1 MLKQLLIL
9 LACSMI
15 LTGCKSIVL
24 HPVDDQD
31 IKIGDWCKPGWVCM
45 SQEYVKQVMKVK
57 LEAK

>member
-1 MLKQLLIL
+1 
-9 LACSMI
+9 MI